1 MAVYSVR
8 WNNFNPKLFLSRDP
22 RSHTPHLPYQVRW
35 NNFNPKLFLSCSAD
49 WTVKMW
55 EHTRKHCLMSFD
67 LNHQV
72 GAVAWT
78 PSRDPVT

>member
-1 MAVYSVR
+1 MAVYS
-8 WNNFNPKLFLSRDP
+8 
-22 RSHTPHLPYQVRW
+22 VRW

-72 GAVAWT
+72 GDVAWT
-78 PSRDPVT
+78 PSRDPTT